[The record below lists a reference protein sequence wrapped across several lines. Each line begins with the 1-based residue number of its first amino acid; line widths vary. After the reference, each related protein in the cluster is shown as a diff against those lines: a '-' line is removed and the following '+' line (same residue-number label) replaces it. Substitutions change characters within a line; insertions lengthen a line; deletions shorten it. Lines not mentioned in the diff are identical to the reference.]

1 MAEKQIF
8 FVCGAPKSGTTW
20 LQRVL
25 DAHPEISCSGEGHFI
40 ERFAIPLSNVMRD
53 YVAHMTLVA
62 TRVYEGEPYYPP
74 IKSPDFDRI
83 VHSFIID
90 RLMSRQPGPEV
101 CWIGDKTPRYTG
113 VLPMLLRICPDA
125 RFINIVR
132 DPRDVALSR
141 LHQAKRAK
149 LEGLTVMGTPERTN
163 FIREGGLDWVRNV
176 EPIDAF
182 TKAHPSR
189 LHNLRYEDMVGD
201 PAWEARR
208 AFGFL
213 GVSTESKLVADIVD
227 RTSFQALSGR
237 KPGEEHPTS
246 FLRKGMAGDWREAL
260 EPEGQRALEEVC
272 GPLMRQHGYL

>member
-74 IKSPDFDRI
+74 IKPADFDRI
-83 VHSFIID
+83 VQSFVFD
-90 RLMSRQPGPEV
+90 RLMSRHPGPEV
-101 CWIGDKTPRYTG
+101 RWIGDKTPRYTG
-113 VLPMLLRICPDA
+113 VLPMLLRIFPDA

-149 LEGLTVMGTPERTN
+149 L
-163 FIREGGLDWVRNV
+163 

-213 GVSTESKLVADIVD
+213 GVSTESKLVADIVG
-227 RTSFQALSGR
+227 RTSFEALSGR

-246 FLRKGMAGDWREAL
+246 FLRKGVAGDWREAL
-260 EPEGQRALEEVC
+260 EPEGQRALGEVC
-272 GPLMRQHGYL
+272 GPLMRQHDIIILLDRNIFG